1 MNNNEEIYVIG
12 HKNPDTDSICSAIS
26 YAYLKNA
33 MSRSKRYVP
42 RRAGQINEET
52 EFVLKYFN
60 MDTPDYMPNVGC
72 QVSDMTIEDTE
83 GAPADVTVRIAWE
96 YMKES
101 GTVTLPVMKEDNTI
115 QGLLT
120 VDDIADYFMD
130 SYNKTILAEARTK
143 FYDIAETVNG
153 TVVAGNAHGCLI
165 TGKILVG
172 AAMPDKVTEYM
183 GPDDLVILGD
193 REDTQ
198 RAAIEGGASC
208 IVVCLADDVTEG
220 VKALAEE
227 KQCVIICTRFDT
239 YIVSRLISQAIPA
252 SFLIRDQQL
261 LSFRLD
267 DYVDDIRD
275 KMGKSPLHDFPVTDF
290 HGTYVGMI
298 SRRSLIN
305 VRRKKLILVDHTEK
319 SQAVDNLEQAQILEI
334 VDHHRIGTVETMQ
347 PVFFR
352 GEPVGC
358 TCTILFSMFREMNI
372 PIPREIAGLMMSA
385 IISDTLLYRSP
396 TCTPRDIEAGNA
408 LAAIV
413 GVDIEKYAKEM
424 FRAGSSLEGK
434 SADEI
439 LHQDFKKFIF
449 GETVMGVG
457 QISSMDS
464 SELVTIAEK
473 LLPQMEMEAQK
484 SNMQMVF
491 FMLTDILTEDTL
503 LLTYGKGS
511 DELVLDAFG
520 AAVENRRATLKGVV
534 SRKKQLIP
542 SFMTAL
548 QS

>member
-1 MNNNEEIYVIG
+1 MNSSEEIYVIG
-12 HKNPDTDSICSAIS
+12 HKNPDTDSICAAIS

-33 MSRSKRYVP
+33 ISRSRRYVP

-52 EFVLKYFN
+52 EYVLKFFH
-60 MDTPDYMPNVGC
+60 MDPPDYMPNVGH
-72 QVSDMTIEDTE
+72 QVSDMSIEDTE
-83 GAPADVTVRIAWE
+83 GAPTDVTVRIAWE

-101 GTVTLPVMKEDNTI
+101 GTVTLPVMSEDGSV

-153 TVVAGNAHGCLI
+153 TVVAGNAHGCLVR
-165 TGKILVG
+165 GKIMVG
-172 AAMPDKVTEYM
+172 ASMAEKLAQYM
-183 GPDDLVILGD
+183 EQDDLVILSD

-208 IVVCLADDVTEG
+208 IVVCMTDDVSEEI
-220 VKALAEE
+220 KALAEE
-227 KQCVIICTRFDT
+227 KQCIVICTRFDT
-239 YIVSRLISQAIPA
+239 FIVARLISQAIPA
-252 SFLIRDQQL
+252 SFLIRDQEL
-261 LSFRLD
+261 PTFRLD
-267 DYVDDIRD
+267 DFVDDIRE
-275 KMGKSPLHDFPVTDF
+275 KMGKSPLHDFPVVDYR
-290 HGTYVGMI
+290 GQYVGMI

-305 VRRKKLILVDHTEK
+305 VKPKKVILVDHTEK

-358 TCTILFSMFREMNI
+358 TCTILFNMFREMNVK
-372 PIPREIAGLMMSA
+372 IPRDIAGLMMSA

-396 TCTPRDIEAGNA
+396 TCTTRDIEAGNA
-408 LAAIV
+408 LAAIA
-413 GVDIEKYAKEM
+413 GVDIEKYAKAM
-424 FRAGSSLEGK
+424 FRAGSNLEGK
-434 SADEI
+434 SPDEI

-457 QISSMDS
+457 QISSMDGA
-464 SELVTIAEK
+464 ELAAIAEK
-473 LLPQMEMEAQK
+473 ILPQMEKESLK

-491 FMLTDILTEDTL
+491 FMLTDILSEDTV

-511 DELVLDAFG
+511 EQLVSDAFG
-520 AAVENRRATLKGVV
+520 KPVENNRALLKGVV

>member
-1 MNNNEEIYVIG
+1 MNSNEEIYVIG
-12 HKNPDTDSICSAIS
+12 HKNPDTDSICAAIS
-26 YAYLKNA
+26 YAYLKNEI
-33 MSRSKRYVP
+33 SRSKRYVP
-42 RRAGQINEET
+42 MRAGQINEET
-52 EFVLKYFN
+52 EFVLNYFD
-60 MDTPDYMPNVGC
+60 MDPPDYIPNVGS

-83 GAPADVTVRIAWE
+83 GAQTDVTVRIAWE

-101 GTVTLPVMKEDNTI
+101 GTVTLPVMKEDGSI

-165 TGKILVG
+165 RGKIMVG
-172 AAMPDKVTEYM
+172 TAIPDKVKEFM
-183 GPDDLVILGD
+183 EPDDLVILGD
-193 REDTQ
+193 IEDAQ

-208 IVVCLADDVTEG
+208 IVVCQSDDVSETI
-220 VKALAEE
+220 KALAEE
-227 KQCVIICTRFDT
+227 KQCIVICTRFDT
-239 YIVSRLISQAIPA
+239 FIVSRLISQAIPA
-252 SFLIRDQQL
+252 SFLIRDQQMHT
-261 LSFRLD
+261 FRLD
-267 DYVDDIRD
+267 DYVDDIRE

-290 HGTYVGMI
+290 HGNYVGMI

-305 VRRKKLILVDHTEK
+305 VRRKKVILVDHTEK
-319 SQAVDNLEQAQILEI
+319 SQAVDNLDEAQILEI

-358 TCTILFSMFREMNI
+358 TCTILYSMFQEMHV

-385 IISDTLLYRSP
+385 IVSDTLLYRSP
-396 TCTPRDIEAGNA
+396 TCTTRDIAAGNA
-408 LAAIV
+408 LAAIARV
-413 GVDIEKYAKEM
+413 NIEQYAKEM
-424 FRAGSSLEGK
+424 FRAASNLTGK
-434 SADEI
+434 SPDEI

-449 GETVMGVG
+449 GDTIMGVG
-457 QISSMDS
+457 QISSMDTN
-464 SELVTIAEK
+464 ELASIAEQI
-473 LLPQMEMEAQK
+473 LPQMEKESAK

-511 DELVLDAFG
+511 SQLVFEAFG
-520 AAVENRRATLKGVV
+520 VTVENNRATLKGVV

-548 QS
+548 QN